1 MSKKTRAYS
10 LSEDVFEAVRAEA
23 LRQSNKKG
31 KRVSES
37 AVVESILRKRLVKE

>member
-10 LSEDVFEAVRAEA
+10 LSEEVFEAVRAEA

-37 AVVESILRKRLVKE
+37 SIVENILKKKLIKE